1 VYYPL
6 TKTKTIVYK
15 QLFVQRQ
22 GKIMLDLAIIGGGPA
37 GLSAG
42 LYATRGGLKNV
53 VMFEK
58 GMPGGQITSSSE
70 IENYPG
76 SPEILSGLDF
86 MASWPEQCM
95 RFGLKHAMEEVT
107 RISKNDDGTFHIALS
122 GGRSER
128 AKSVIVC
135 TGANPKRANFE
146 GESEFFG
153 RGVSTCATCDGFFYK
168 NKEVIALGGGDTALE
183 EALYLSHIC
192 SKVYLV
198 HRRDTFRAS
207 PSTVEKVKNNPKI
220 ELVLNASVKRAYGDK
235 MGLNGLIILDNAG
248 NERDIAVP
256 GVFVF
261 VGMNVNNAILKQ
273 EDGTFL
279 CDTDENGN
287 VVVDL
292 TMKTSIKGL
301 FAAGDIRIQASKQVI
316 CAAGDGATAGIQ
328 ALEYVNH

>member
-1 VYYPL
+1 
-6 TKTKTIVYK
+6 
-15 QLFVQRQ
+15 
-22 GKIMLDLAIIGGGPA
+22 MLDLAIIGGGPA

-58 GMPGGQITSSSE
+58 GLPGGQITSSSE

-76 SPEILSGLDF
+76 SPQILSGLDF
-86 MASWPEQCM
+86 MAPWLEQCT
-95 RFGLKHAMEEVT
+95 RFGLKHVMDEVS
-107 RISKNDDGTFHIALS
+107 RVSKNPEGTFTITLA
-122 GGRSER
+122 GGKTEE

-135 TGANPKRANFE
+135 TGSTPKRANFE
-146 GESEFFG
+146 GEAEFFG
-153 RGVSTCATCDGFFYK
+153 KGVSTCATCDGFFYK
-168 NKEVIALGGGDTALE
+168 NKEVVALGGGDTALE

-207 PSTVEKVKNNPKI
+207 PSTIEKVKNNPKI
-220 ELVLNASVKRAYGDK
+220 ELVLNATVKKAYGDK
-235 MGLNGLIILDNAG
+235 MGLNGLIVTDVHG
-248 NERDIAVP
+248 NDRDIQVP

-273 EDGTFL
+273 EDGNFL
-279 CDTDENGN
+279 CEMDENGN

-292 TMKTSIKGL
+292 LMKTSVKGL
-301 FAAGDIRIQASKQVI
+301 FAAGDLRAKASKQVI